1 MSGQPIQIR
10 LEEATIE
17 RLDKLAESITEELR
31 ESVVPRTATR
41 SDAIRAAIVAGLEEL
56 ERRHKAKRRK

>member
-31 ESVVPRTATR
+31 ESVVPRKATR
-41 SDAIRAAIVAGLEEL
+41 SDAIRAALAAGIEEL